1 MNISDLLRPN
11 ILKMKAYSS
20 ARDEYAGKAMI
31 QLDANENPFA
41 GEFAR
46 YPDPYQNEL
55 KAKIAEAKGMSA
67 NKIVLG
73 NGSDE
78 LIDLVFRAFCIP
90 GKDNVIGMSPSYGMY
105 KVCAEL
111 NDVEYRE
118 VLLNSDFQ
126 LDLTSMMNA
135 IDENTKVI
143 FLCTPNNPSGN
154 VLDIEDVGRLL
165 REFNGIV
172 VMDEA
177 YIDFSTNPSYIN
189 TLDENPQIIVL
200 QTLSKF
206 YGLAGLRLGIA
217 YCSEELVAVFNKI
230 KPPYNV
236 NEASQKLAIKNLA
249 TIDFSNYKR
258 SFFELKEMLLEALQG
273 SSEVVKVFP
282 SEANFF
288 LVKFKDAHFI
298 YNYLIENGVVVRN
311 RSNQP
316 LCDNCLRITVG
327 NKDEITALINVFDR
341 YEKSIIYR

>member
-1 MNISDLLRPN
+1 
-11 ILKMKAYSS
+11 MKAYSS